1 MKVAL
6 YARVSKS
13 DVEAQDPEN
22 QLIRLRKYAQEKG
35 YDIYEE
41 YVDRAS
47 GADASRPALDKMLRD
62 ARGNRFSTIAV
73 VRLDRLARSM
83 PNLYALVDELTRN
96 RVKFH
101 CVDQPEVSTDSA
113 MGKIVLAVLGAVA
126 EFERELISDRTKDG
140 LEKARQKGKKIGRRP
155 VEIDFERVTEL
166 KAQGWGI
173 KRIAADLG
181 IAPETLRRGLTK
193 GVENPKGENPENEGA
208 KQPGGC

>member
-22 QLIRLRKYAQEKG
+22 QLIRLRKYAQDKE
-35 YDIYEE
+35 YEVYEE

-47 GADASRPALDKMLRD
+47 GADPNRPALEKMLRD
-62 ARGNRFSTIAV
+62 ARGNRFSLIVV
-73 VRLDRLARSM
+73 VRLDRLGRSM
-83 PNLYALVDELTRN
+83 PNLYALITELDAN
-96 RVKFH
+96 SVKFH
-101 CVDQPEVSTDSA
+101 CIDQPQVSTESA

-140 LEKARQKGKKIGRRP
+140 LEKARRQGKQIGRKP
-155 VEIDFERVTEL
+155 VRIDFERVAEL

-181 IAPETLRRGLTK
+181 VAPETLRRGLK
-193 GVENPKGENPENEGA
+193 KEGA
-208 KQPGGC
+208 NPPNESPPKTGG